1 MSSEAIIEEIRREA
15 EERVAAVRKE
25 TEERKKAIREEAEK
39 EAKAGYD
46 AVMKAGLKE
55 IRDEK
60 RRQISL
66 ANMQAREVVRKA
78 KEKGIAN
85 CFFEAERRIS
95 EISSSGNYPP
105 VLALLINEAKKE
117 AGESRIAAAVRRE
130 DRDLVTALIP
140 DINGLYLSDEEIRD
154 AGVVVYADEG
164 NIRIDQTFSGRMK
177 RMKKKLAHET
187 AMMLY
192 DRL

>member
-1 MSSEAIIEEIRREA
+1 MREA
-15 EERVAAVRKE
+15 EERIAVIRKE
-25 TEERKKAIREEAEK
+25 AEERAKAITGEAEK

-55 IRDEK
+55 IREDK
-60 RRQISL
+60 RRLISL
-66 ANMQAREVVRKA
+66 ANMDARAVVRET

-95 EISSSGNYPP
+95 EISSSGNYPL
-105 VLALLINEAKKE
+105 VLAMLINEAKLE
-117 AGESRIAAAVRRE
+117 AGESRVAAAVRRE
-130 DRDLVTALIP
+130 DRDLVNALVP

-154 AGVVVYADEG
+154 AGVVVYADEL
-164 NIRIDQTFSGRMK
+164 NVRIDQTFSERMK
-177 RMKKKLAHET
+177 RMKKKLTHDT

-192 DRL
+192 D